1 MNDSKSVKGQ
11 PVMES
16 LLERF
21 IILVSDLSEINEQS
35 YSSVNRILDVREP
48 VCEEKLHAGEIRE
61 NTVTDRFES
70 VLRRFYAVKAISVQ
84 VREGLSRIP

>member
-1 MNDSKSVKGQ
+1 MNDLKGVKEQ

-21 IILVSDLSEINEQS
+21 TILVSDLLEINEQS

-48 VCEEKLHAGEIRE
+48 VCAGGLPAGEIRE

-70 VLRRFYAVKAISVQ
+70 VLRRLYAVKDISVQ
-84 VREGLSRIP
+84 VREGLSRIA